1 MLLSPTPP
9 VHAPKDPAAD
19 PPTAGRARELAGRVA
34 WPSTAERDAGRRW
47 DEDLF
52 TELTRAPRGPGLTG
66 PLIPVELGGD
76 GLSASEAFALLEGC
90 AEGSRDPGLT
100 LAVVTHAVL
109 AVVPLR
115 AFGTP
120 EQRERYLPRMASGEW
135 PGALSL
141 TQTQGAA
148 RTPAVRARPGGP
160 GQPGWVL
167 SGELGLVAGGPR
179 AHHFLV
185 VAAHED
191 GGRTAFVVDRSTPG
205 LRLREERPA
214 AMRTCAWSRLVMDD
228 CPVPKDAV
236 LGTPGGAPG
245 EVEPLLAALDWVF
258 CGAPWLGVMR
268 ALVRDAIRTAGE
280 RDVFGSP
287 LTHSQTS
294 RFALADLATRCE
306 LAEGLLRRA
315 AARFDAGGRPSLPE
329 AAAARLFV
337 TSAARDAAV
346 TAARLAGP
354 LTARGDRL
362 IERTHRDA
370 LFFSATGG
378 GPEVLQP
385 VVAAHLL
392 ALGQG

>member
-9 VHAPKDPAAD
+9 VPDLEDVASGLSPAD
-19 PPTAGRARELAGRVA
+19 RALELADRVA
-34 WPSTAERDAGRRW
+34 RPTTAERDAGRRW
-47 DEDLF
+47 DEGLF
-52 TELTRAPRGPGLTG
+52 TQLTRAPRGPGLTG
-66 PLIPVELGGD
+66 PLIPTELGGD
-76 GLSASEAFALLEGC
+76 GLSASETFALLEGC

-100 LAVVTHAVL
+100 LAVVAHAVL
-109 AVVPLR
+109 ATVPLR

-120 EQRERYLPRMASGEW
+120 EQRDRYLPRMASGEW

-141 TQTQGAA
+141 NQTQGAA
-148 RTPAVRARPGGP
+148 QPPTLRARPGGP
-160 GQPGWVL
+160 GRADWVL
-167 SGELGLVAGGPR
+167 TGGLDLVAGGPR

-185 VAAHED
+185 VATHED
-191 GGRTAFVVDRSTPG
+191 GSRTAFVVDRDTPG
-205 LRLREERPA
+205 LLLREERPT
-214 AMRTCAWSRLVMDD
+214 AMRTCAWSRLVLDD
-228 CPVPKDAV
+228 CQVPADAV
-236 LGTPGGAPG
+236 LGTPGGAAA

-258 CGAPWLGVMR
+258 SGAPWLGIMR
-268 ALVRDAIRTAGE
+268 ALTRDAIRAARE

-294 RFALADLATRCE
+294 RFALADLATRSE

-315 AARFDAGGRPSLPE
+315 AAGFDSGGRPSLPD

-337 TSAARDAAV
+337 TAAARDAAG

-354 LTARGDRL
+354 LAAGGDRL
-362 IERTHRDA
+362 IERAHRDV
-370 LFFSATGG
+370 LFFSRTGG

-392 ALGQG
+392 GLGQG